1 MHGNHPRDDGPKIE
15 QQKKKVTKAYDSV
28 DRETAWKALLHRG
41 APPKIVQLLRNMH
54 TDTRYVVRAPGL
66 GLGETFAVKTGLKQG
81 DVISP
86 MLLNLYMDCVIRD
99 VMPTF
104 KSLGITLRYTINGA
118 LHELDSTILG
128 EEELL
133 WILLYAD
140 DIALLSDDPEKLRDM
155 VTALDLAFRRW
166 GLLIS
171 VGKTKTMTVHVPVP
185 GQGPVVVPEIFI
197 DN

>member
-1 MHGNHPRDDGPKIE
+1 
-15 QQKKKVTKAYDSV
+15 
-28 DRETAWKALLHRG
+28 
-41 APPKIVQLLRNMH
+41 MH

-66 GLGETFAVKTGLKQG
+66 GLGETFAVETGFKQG

-86 MLLNLYMDCVIRD
+86 MLFNLYMDCVIRD
-99 VMPTF
+99 VMPTI
-104 KSLGITLRYTINGA
+104 KSLGITFRYTINGA
-118 LHELDSTILG
+118 LHELDSKMLG

-166 GLLIS
+166 GLLRS
-171 VGKTKTMTVHVPVP
+171 VGKTKTMTVHVPMP
-185 GQGPVVVPEIFI
+185 GEGPVAVPEIFI
-197 DN
+197 DNQRVEHVQQLELGADHCLRRQSQERSQPKVGTRLCGI